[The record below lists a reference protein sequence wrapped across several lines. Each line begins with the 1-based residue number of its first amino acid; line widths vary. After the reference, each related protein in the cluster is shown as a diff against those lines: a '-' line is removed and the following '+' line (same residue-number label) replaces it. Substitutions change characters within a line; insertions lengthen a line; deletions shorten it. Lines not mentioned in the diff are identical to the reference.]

1 MPNKINLTVQNVE
14 INIHTY
20 SYPFQPHI
28 AMTHK

>member
-1 MPNKINLTVQNVE
+1 VE